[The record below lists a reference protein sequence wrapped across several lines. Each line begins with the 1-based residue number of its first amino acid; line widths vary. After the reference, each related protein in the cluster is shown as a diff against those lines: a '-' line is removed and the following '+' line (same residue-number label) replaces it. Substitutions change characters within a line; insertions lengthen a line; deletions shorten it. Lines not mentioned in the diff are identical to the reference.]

1 MRRPGPRL
9 GAPKTR
15 NFLLAF
21 LDDVRNLRANAIMII
36 GVLSFACLVWF
47 HSDRVFDERGAAAR
61 AVPAPRGSAAAG
73 KPRDEAVDIEQA
85 MTAIL
90 SNHEG
95 VSQAASVA
103 KQAVRRE
110 HQLRSAYKASAI
122 FVIKQPGTN
131 LHLAM
136 RNAAKQGFIRE
147 IVVLH
152 DMSQPTDAFGRA
164 VGAWTDPPRDIYGK
178 PVKYVQSTEDLGEMH
193 KYHACTKHVR
203 AASNVCFYQT
213 VTRDTQGYLGALWAT
228 FLRAPDQLVTA
239 VGATTWFIACVH
251 LVSLPR
257 LCS

>member
-1 MRRPGPRL
+1 
-9 GAPKTR
+9 
-15 NFLLAF
+15 
-21 LDDVRNLRANAIMII
+21 MII

-122 FVIKQPGTN
+122 PGRQNISHESLFTCSVMWPF
-131 LHLAM
+131 L
-136 RNAAKQGFIRE
+136 KKVF
-147 IVVLH
+147 
-152 DMSQPTDAFGRA
+152 SSTS
-164 VGAWTDPPRDIYGK
+164 
-178 PVKYVQSTEDLGEMH
+178 PV
-193 KYHACTKHVR
+193 
-203 AASNVCFYQT
+203 
-213 VTRDTQGYLGALWAT
+213 
-228 FLRAPDQLVTA
+228 
-239 VGATTWFIACVH
+239 
-251 LVSLPR
+251 
-257 LCS
+257 

>member
-15 NFLLAF
+15 NFILAF
-21 LDDVRNLRANAIMII
+21 LDDVRNLRANAIMIV

-73 KPRDEAVDIEQA
+73 KPRDEAVDIGQA

-178 PVKYVQSTEDLGEMH
+178 PVKYVRGTKVGLNRCQGCVNGRWFSASKHCSEDTADARQCPHCQSFMATVFFRVGCSCEKDTDPVTDEDM
-193 KYHACTKHVR
+193 
-203 AASNVCFYQT
+203 S
-213 VTRDTQGYLGALWAT
+213 D
-228 FLRAPDQLVTA
+228 
-239 VGATTWFIACVH
+239 
-251 LVSLPR
+251 
-257 LCS
+257 